1 MIKFIRPLI
10 ATKGQHKNRQKQ
22 QCYFTVITC
31 NINNKEI
38 RNIND
43 SDGDDADDDDDDD
56 DE

>member
-43 SDGDDADDDDDDD
+43 SDGDDADDDDDD
-56 DE
+56 E